1 MQIAYSICD
10 PGNYFVI
17 PGSPEEAW
25 KANKELAPVRDNIH
39 LNMEYGPD
47 KFVVAVV
54 GSQLSYRGLWLEHAF
69 VLKALYPLLMD
80 FGDSSSCLKIIISA
94 GDSTSNYSSIVE
106 VRVQSILLL
115 LCNLA

>member
-25 KANKELAPVRDNIH
+25 EVNKQIASVRDNIT

-47 KFVVAVV
+47 DFVVAIV
-54 GSQLSYRGLWLEHAF
+54 GTQLSYRGLWLDHAF
-69 VLKALYPLLMD
+69 VLKALHPLLME
-80 FGDSSSCLKIIISA
+80 FGDSSSRLKIIIST
-94 GDSTSNYSSIVE
+94 GDSNSNYSSIVE
-106 VRVQSILLL
+106 VRF
-115 LCNLA
+115 

>member
-1 MQIAYSICD
+1 M
-10 PGNYFVI
+10 
-17 PGSPEEAW
+17 
-25 KANKELAPVRDNIH
+25 APVRDNIR

-80 FGDSSSCLKIIISA
+80 FGDSSSRLKIIISA
-94 GDSTSNYSSIVE
+94 GDSASNYSSIVE
-106 VRVQSILLL
+106 VRVQSILLV